1 MAQLL
6 SNRFL
11 SSLSPESRDLLK
23 CQATAVALP
32 WWTVLYEAQTT
43 PPYAFFMTS
52 GIASVVTEMSDGSV
66 AEVGVI
72 GNEGV
77 VGSLHLLGS
86 AKASTRCF
94 MQMDGTALR
103 VPFSEVQKA
112 FQTRDDIRA
121 RFLEFIQEQSMTLAQ
136 IAGCHRLHSAE
147 QRLARWL
154 LMAQDRTQSEILG
167 FTQAFLAM
175 MLGSRRTTVTLVA
188 SGLQK
193 RGILEYQ
200 RGQVRILDRQSLVD
214 AACDCYPITKRLYDG
229 LYKT

>member
-1 MAQLL
+1 
-6 SNRFL
+6 
-11 SSLSPESRDLLK
+11 
-23 CQATAVALP
+23 
-32 WWTVLYEAQTT
+32 
-43 PPYAFFMTS
+43 
-52 GIASVVTEMSDGSV
+52 
-66 AEVGVI
+66 
-72 GNEGV
+72 
-77 VGSLHLLGS
+77 
-86 AKASTRCF
+86 
-94 MQMDGTALR
+94 
-103 VPFSEVQKA
+103 
-112 FQTRDDIRA
+112 
-121 RFLEFIQEQSMTLAQ
+121 MTLAQ